1 MNRRSV
7 LGMLGIGAT
16 VGPSVVAQAASE
28 YTKPSNLLGSS
39 GALTSPGIDWSAEKT
54 IQWNPADEL
63 KRVKQEYE
71 FLVNDRSSWITN
83 YIAREYEEIRGGYAS
98 NYRYENIDPDIRNMK
113 SISESAKLRMFIER
127 RANYKYESIKNSMFT
142 QIQSLMKQ
150 V

>member
-7 LGMLGIGAT
+7 LGMLGLGA
-16 VGPSVVAQAASE
+16 VAGPAVVSQAVSE
-28 YTKPSNLLGSS
+28 Y
-39 GALTSPGIDWSAEKT
+39 AQSPGLGAAIGSQWATEKAT
-54 IQWNPADEL
+54 LAWNPADEL
-63 KRVKQEYE
+63 KRVKQDYE
-71 FLVNDRSSWITN
+71 FIVNDRSKWIADW
-83 YIAREYEEIRGGYAS
+83 IMREYEEIRGGYAS